1 MLRETIQKQVTVGF
15 HDPARAF
22 AKKIQVLEGGDA
34 EKLAWEDRR
43 STKKVIQA
51 AHLPSEIRLR
61 QDPSASQTAD
71 TVHLGQAAGHDE
83 LGSEV
88 KRRAR
93 RFLVHSIKIN
103 FIDQDKRA
111 DAACDIADLAQNR
124 FRRKRA
130 RRIMKIR
137 DQDEA
142 RLWRDVSANFRR
154 LDRPTIF
161 FGAAKAFYIRL
172 QVLCDI
178 ENGPVR
184 RMLD

>member
-1 MLRETIQKQVTVGF
+1 MSERDHAEQLARMNRRRTI
-15 HDPARAF
+15 
-22 AKKIQVLEGGDA
+22 KI
-34 EKLAWEDRR
+34 
-43 STKKVIQA
+43 IQP
-51 AHLPSEIRLR
+51 AHLPSKIRLC

-71 TVHLGQAAGHDE
+71 AVGFRQTASHDE

-93 RFLVHSIKIN
+93 RFLVHSVKIN

>member
-1 MLRETIQKQVTVGF
+1 MA
-15 HDPARAF
+15 HAF
-22 AKKIQVLEGGDA
+22 AKQIEMFEGGEA
-34 EKLAWEDRR
+34 EKIAWENRR
-43 STKKVIQA
+43 SAKKVIQA

-71 TVHLGQAAGHDE
+71 TVHLGQAAGHNE
-83 LGSEV
+83 LGSEME
-88 KRRAR
+88 RRAR
-93 RFLVHSIKIN
+93 RFLVHSIKVN

-124 FRRKRA
+124 LRRKRA

-137 DQDEA
+137 DHDQP
-142 RLWRDVSANFRR
+142 RLGRDVSANFRR

-184 RMLD
+184 WMLD